1 MTVFHSG
8 VISTMA
14 SFFGGILNLTLGV
27 VVLASVFIE
36 TVKDT
41 NTSGWSPSEIA
52 LWGLLTLAGIAGL
65 VYGVMSVFGLG

>member
-1 MTVFHSG
+1 
-8 VISTMA
+8 MA

-27 VVLASVFIE
+27 VILSGVYIS
-36 TVKDT
+36 TVKAT
-41 NTSGWSPSEIA
+41 NTSGWTTSETA

>member
-1 MTVFHSG
+1 
-8 VISTMA
+8 MA

-27 VVLASVFIE
+27 VILSGVYIT
-36 TVKDT
+36 TVKAT
-41 NTSGWSPSEIA
+41 NTTDWTSSEVA

>member
-1 MTVFHSG
+1 
-8 VISTMA
+8 MA

-27 VVLASVFIE
+27 VILSGVFIT
-36 TVKDT
+36 TVKAT
-41 NTSGWSPSEIA
+41 NTTTWSAAEIS

>member
-1 MTVFHSG
+1 
-8 VISTMA
+8 MA

-27 VVLASVFIE
+27 VILSGVYIT
-36 TVKDT
+36 TVKAT
-41 NTSGWSPSEIA
+41 NTSTWTSSEVA

>member
-1 MTVFHSG
+1 
-8 VISTMA
+8 MA

-27 VVLASVFIE
+27 VILSGVFIS
-36 TVKDT
+36 TVKTT
-41 NTSGWSPSEIA
+41 NTSTWSTAEVA

>member
-1 MTVFHSG
+1 
-8 VISTMA
+8 MA

-27 VVLASVFIE
+27 VILSGVYIS
-36 TVKDT
+36 TVKAT
-41 NTSGWSPSEIA
+41 NTSGWTSSEIA

>member
-1 MTVFHSG
+1 
-8 VISTMA
+8 MA

-27 VVLASVFIE
+27 VVLASVFIQ

-41 NTSGWSPSEIA
+41 NTSNWTAAEVA